1 MKAGVQVARVVLGGL
16 FVLAG
21 VLKLVEAE
29 AFAASVATFRVLPRA
44 WSNVVAL
51 GLPVLEVLCGA
62 LLFAAG
68 WRRAAALGLAVLSAL
83 FTVLLVQAIGRGL
96 NVDCGCFGKWDP
108 AAGHPV
114 VALARDLVFLA
125 LAVYCYRNFPREG
138 SAAESVQGAIA
149 REMGRG

>member
-1 MKAGVQVARVVLGGL
+1 M
-16 FVLAG
+16 
-21 VLKLVEAE
+21 
-29 AFAASVATFRVLPRA
+29 
-44 WSNVVAL
+44 AL
-51 GLPVLEVLCGA
+51 GLPVLEVRCGA

-149 REMGRG
+149 REMGGDDGPPGCAAGHPGFSKAMQINEGQLFAMKVWLAAVCSAGLFCGTAS